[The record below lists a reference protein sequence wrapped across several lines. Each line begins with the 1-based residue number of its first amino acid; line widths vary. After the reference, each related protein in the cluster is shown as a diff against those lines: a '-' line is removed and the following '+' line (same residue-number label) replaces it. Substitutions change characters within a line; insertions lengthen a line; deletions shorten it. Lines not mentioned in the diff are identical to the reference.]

1 MFGKVKLGEIC
12 TFSRGLTYSKK
23 DEVVHSEN
31 GVLRATN
38 IDLSN
43 NMLTLEDIRYISDSV
58 EVKDEKRVSKGDI
71 LVCTASGSKAHLG
84 KVALVKE
91 DLGMAF
97 GGFMAAIRPIQ
108 TCLPEYLFL
117 VLISEDF
124 KVHLR
129 SISDGAN
136 INNLKFSQIENFEIP
151 LPPITEQQRI
161 VAILDQAF
169 ADIEKARANAE
180 KNLKNAR
187 ELFDSY
193 LNQVFTGGSGFKMA
207 SNNWVQVVLEQAVD
221 SFTIGL
227 VKSSREQD
235 IGHKYTY
242 IKMNNI
248 ANDNSFNLSKT
259 TSVNASEEEIKKY
272 ALDDNDFLFNTRNS
286 VELVGKSCL
295 YRSFTQ
301 SPVLFNNNIARIRF
315 KDEIIPAYAA
325 YAFCSPFIKEQLES
339 MKQGTTNVA
348 AIYYKSL
355 KKLKLRHPSTSN
367 QQLIV
372 SKLDSLKA
380 KTTLLEKGYQE
391 KLNSLEEL
399 KKSLLQKAFSGE
411 LTKTEGHAA

>member
-1 MFGKVKLGEIC
+1 MSWVNSTIGDVLSVIQNGINCKQAKDGIGDKI
-12 TFSRGLTYSKK
+12 SRIET
-23 DEVVHSEN
+23 
-31 GVLRATN
+31 
-38 IDLSN
+38 
-43 NMLTLEDIRYISDSV
+43 ISDAIVNFNKVGYAVLS
-58 EVKDEKRVSKGDI
+58 ESEKHKAKLHKNDI
-71 LVCTASGSKAHLG
+71 LFSHINSPIHVGKTALFAEEETLYHGINLLRLRVNGNVDSRFFNYFLNRLFWSGYWKKTAKQSVNQASVNQTDI
-84 KVALVKE
+84 KVV
-91 DLGMAF
+91 
-97 GGFMAAIRPIQ
+97 P
-108 TCLPEYLFL
+108 
-117 VLISEDF
+117 
-124 KVHLR
+124 
-129 SISDGAN
+129 
-136 INNLKFSQIENFEIP
+136 FSY
-151 LPPITEQQRI
+151 PPIPEQQRI